1 MGWRRTRREEK
12 TTTKMMRGDRRT
24 RVGRFVV
31 RLALLAECALAA
43 AAVRRRLA
51 DVVDAVDANVV
62 GRDSGYESEY
72 DPGAG
77 PSSILLKGELDDAP
91 PPGTVMRDDDGEEE
105 EENEEED
112 DEDDDE
118 GDRPAPCADTLQ
130 DLLRTV
136 RKLIAPHPPSSSTS
150 AATTRLPRRDCSTIV
165 QV

>member
-1 MGWRRTRREEK
+1 
-12 TTTKMMRGDRRT
+12 
-24 RVGRFVV
+24 V
-31 RLALLAECALAA
+31 RLGGCGGGG
-43 AAVRRRLA
+43 VVIVGGRPVGGGRRPEVTVDGARRA
-51 DVVDAVDANVV
+51 DAGVVDAVDANVV

-91 PPGTVMRDDDGEEE
+91 PPGTVMRDDNGEEG